1 MAFRKFPEGFI
12 WGVATSSY
20 QIEGAWNED
29 GKGESIWDRF
39 CHQPNRIANGDTGD
53 VACDH
58 YHRWSEDLALLKT
71 LNVRAYRFSISWPR
85 VLPEGKGKPNPKGL
99 AFYQR
104 LVDALLEAG
113 IIPFVNL
120 YHWDLPQA
128 LQETGGWPN
137 RDTVEHFVEYAVLML
152 ETLGDRVPYWITFN
166 EPWVI
171 SFLGYADGMMAPGL
185 CDYTQAYQTAH
196 HLLLAHGKTVQAFRE
211 WRNRGSKIGIVLN
224 VEYPEPE
231 TDSPADRDA
240 CQRFLEQYVSLFA
253 DPLFKGQYPQM
264 LMDWI
269 GAMAPKIAPDDMTI
283 IGSPMDFVGM
293 NYYTARWV
301 RYSPAGHLKA
311 FVSPRTMPMSGYTE
325 MGWGIYPA
333 GLTAMLLHYHEN
345 YGRNLPPMFLSEN
358 GCAARDVPDENG
370 FVADWERIAY
380 LRSHFLAASDAI
392 RAGVDLRGYFVWS
405 LLDNFEW
412 AEGYRPRFGL
422 VRVDYETQ
430 RRIPKKSFEWYRQVI
445 VDNGLWE

>member
-39 CHQPNRIANGDTGD
+39 CHQSNRVANGDTGD

-58 YHRWSEDLALLKT
+58 YHRWAEDLALLKA

-104 LVDALLEAG
+104 LVDGLLEAG
-113 IIPFVNL
+113 ITPFVNL

-137 RDTVEHFVEYAVLML
+137 RDTVERFVEYAVLMF

-171 SFLGYADGMMAPGL
+171 SFLGYADGMMAPGF

-196 HLLLAHGKTVQAFRE
+196 HLLLAHGKTVQAFRK
-211 WRNRGSKIGIVLN
+211 RGNRGSKIGIVLN
-224 VEYPEPE
+224 
-231 TDSPADRDA
+231 AG
-240 CQRFLEQYVSLFA
+240 VS
-253 DPLFKGQYPQM
+253 
-264 LMDWI
+264 
-269 GAMAPKIAPDDMTI
+269 
-283 IGSPMDFVGM
+283 
-293 NYYTARWV
+293 
-301 RYSPAGHLKA
+301 
-311 FVSPRTMPMSGYTE
+311 RTGN
-325 MGWGIYPA
+325 
-333 GLTAMLLHYHEN
+333 GLT
-345 YGRNLPPMFLSEN
+345 
-358 GCAARDVPDENG
+358 C
-370 FVADWERIAY
+370 
-380 LRSHFLAASDAI
+380 
-392 RAGVDLRGYFVWS
+392 
-405 LLDNFEW
+405 
-412 AEGYRPRFGL
+412 
-422 VRVDYETQ
+422 
-430 RRIPKKSFEWYRQVI
+430 
-445 VDNGLWE
+445 